1 MYKHILIP
9 TDGSPT
15 ADKAVQEGLAFARE
29 AGARVTFFTAVP
41 EYEVPNEAA
50 LMARHVISV
59 YEHDRR
65 SAKRAQEILAPAAR
79 RARDA
84 GVDCDTDSAQS
95 NRPSAGDRRR
105 RARPRLRRDLHGLAR
120 PHRPC
125 QHLAR
130 QRDRGSSHA
139 LGDSDAR
146 LPLKRAGYDA
156 SQGFRGSI
164 NVAAREGLVG
174 YRFGYSSARRA
185 ERIHHLA
192 AVLARR
198 GPGLE

>member
-65 SAKRAQEILAPAAR
+65 SAQRAQEILAPAAR

-95 NRPSAGDRRR
+95 NRPSEAIV
-105 RARPRLRRDLHGLAR
+105 AA
-120 PHRPC
+120 
-125 QHLAR
+125 A
-130 QRDRGSSHA
+130 SSHGCDA
-139 LGDSDAR
+139 IFMASHGRTGIAR
-146 LPLKRAGYDA
+146 LWH
-156 SQGFRGSI
+156 GSETEEVLTHSEI
-164 NVAAREGLVG
+164 PTLV
-174 YRFGYSSARRA
+174 YR
-185 ERIHHLA
+185 
-192 AVLARR
+192 
-198 GPGLE
+198 